1 MATAR
6 RVRGRWHWLL
16 TLITWILAF
25 GLTGVLIAVL
35 AGTTV
40 RVYRSISGPSAA
52 PTIRKDVDCSPSSAV
67 PCTERE
73 ARLALQAK
81 VDSGTVPVH
90 PTVQENINRIDDY
103 SSRIIE
109 ANDVKVKAEAE
120 KDKAKWEQ
128 ERYRELQREL
138 QARRS
143 APAPASRGAVNCDSS
158 PWARATCDKLMR

>member
-1 MATAR
+1 M
-6 RVRGRWHWLL
+6 
-16 TLITWILAF
+16 
-25 GLTGVLIAVL
+25 
-35 AGTTV
+35 
-40 RVYRSISGPSAA
+40 
-52 PTIRKDVDCSPSSAV
+52 

-90 PTVQENINRIDDY
+90 PTAQENIARIDDY
-103 SSRIIE
+103 ASRIIE
-109 ANDVKVKAEAE
+109 ANTEKVKSGAE

-138 QARRS
+138 QARQT
-143 APAPASRGAVNCDSS
+143 APAPATRGTVSCDSS